1 MTVGEIIKE
10 VKWCVDHETRE
21 DSKLSDGGEDTYM
34 DNIIKAK
41 INYALRWVA
50 VMTGQCTS
58 MSTGSSGGLSVTQN
72 SVIASVND
80 VGEVTVPAGISAT
93 DIQRVRLSIWCKA
106 AKPVDD
112 TSDDAMLMFDDTAKG
127 TVERPLATIVRGSTI
142 KILVQPWKSGCT
154 AEISYIGTNQTLQG
168 TPGDSTNVNVSD
180 TQRNAFIYYIA
191 YLLLAAY
198 EDPGAP
204 TMLSIAVQSLGAN
217 TQK

>member
-1 MTVGEIIKE
+1 MTVGDIIEE
-10 VKWCVDHETRE
+10 VKWCIDHETRE

-58 MSTGSSGGLSVTQN
+58 MGTGASGGLSVTQN

-127 TVERPLATIVRGSTI
+127 TVERPLATIMRGSTI

-154 AEISYIGTNQTLQG
+154 AEISYIGTNQTLSG
-168 TPGDSTNVNVSD
+168 TPSDTTNVNVSD

-204 TMLSIAVQSLGAN
+204 TMLSIAVQSLGTN

>member
-58 MSTGSSGGLSVTQN
+58 MSTGSSGGLSVSQN
-72 SVIASVND
+72 TVITSVND
-80 VGEVTVPAGISAT
+80 VGEVTVPAGIAAA

-142 KILVQPWKSGCT
+142 KILVQPWRSECT
-154 AEISYIGTNQTLQG
+154 AEISYIGTNQTLLG

>member
-112 TSDDAMLMFDDTAKG
+112 TSDDAMLMFDNTAKG

-142 KILVQPWKSGCT
+142 KILVQPWESGCT

>member
-58 MSTGSSGGLSVTQN
+58 LNTGGSGGLSVSQN
-72 SVIASVND
+72 TVITSVND

>member
-58 MSTGSSGGLSVTQN
+58 MSTGSSGGLSVSQN
-72 SVIASVND
+72 TVITSVND

>member
-58 MSTGSSGGLSVTQN
+58 LNTGGSGGLSVTQN
-72 SVIASVND
+72 TVITSVND

>member
-58 MSTGSSGGLSVTQN
+58 LNTGGSGGLSVSQN
-72 SVIASVND
+72 TVITSVND

-112 TSDDAMLMFDDTAKG
+112 TSDDAMLMFDNTAKG

>member
-58 MSTGSSGGLSVTQN
+58 LNTGGSGGLSVSQN
-72 SVIASVND
+72 TVITSVND
-80 VGEVTVPAGISAT
+80 VGEVTVPAGIAAA

>member
-1 MTVGEIIKE
+1 MTVGDIIKE

-34 DNIIKAK
+34 DNIIRAK

-58 MSTGSSGGLSVTQN
+58 MGTGSSGGLSVTQN

-127 TVERPLATIVRGSTI
+127 TVERPLATVVRGSTT

-154 AEISYIGTNQTLQG
+154 AEISYIGTNQALSG
-168 TPGDSTNVNVSD
+168 TPSDSTNVNVSD

-198 EDPGAP
+198 EDPGAQ
-204 TMLSIAVQSLGAN
+204 TMLSIAVQSLGTN

>member
-58 MSTGSSGGLSVTQN
+58 MSTGSSGGLSVSQN
-72 SVIASVND
+72 TVITSVND
-80 VGEVTVPAGISAT
+80 VGEVTVPAGIAAA

>member
-1 MTVGEIIKE
+1 MTVGDIIKE

-21 DSKLSDGGEDTYM
+21 DSKLNDGGEDTYM
-34 DNIIKAK
+34 DNIIRAK

-58 MSTGSSGGLSVTQN
+58 MGTGSSGGLSVTQN

-127 TVERPLATIVRGSTI
+127 TVERPLATVVRGSTTR
-142 KILVQPWKSGCT
+142 ILVQPWKSGCT
-154 AEISYIGTNQTLQG
+154 AEISYIGTNQTLSG
-168 TPGDSTNVNVSD
+168 TPDNSTNVNVSD

-198 EDPGAP
+198 EDPGAQ
-204 TMLSIAVQSLGAN
+204 TMLSIAVQSLGTN

>member
-1 MTVGEIIKE
+1 MTVEEIIKE

-21 DSKLSDGGEDTYM
+21 DSKLNDGGEDTYM
-34 DNIIKAK
+34 DNIIRAK
-41 INYALRWVA
+41 INYALRWLA

-58 MSTGSSGGLSVTQN
+58 KDTGGSGGLSVTQN
-72 SVIASVND
+72 TVIATVDD
-80 VGEVTVPAGISAT
+80 VGEVKVPDGIAAA

-112 TSDDAMLMFDDTAKG
+112 TSDDAMLMFDNTAKG
-127 TVERPLATIVRGSTI
+127 TVERPLATVVRGSTTR
-142 KILVQPWKSGCT
+142 ILVQPWKSGCT
-154 AEISYIGTNQTLQG
+154 AEISYIGTNQTLSG
-168 TPGDSTNVNVSD
+168 TPNNSTNVNVSD

-198 EDPGAP
+198 EDPGAQ
-204 TMLSIAVQSLGAN
+204 TMLSIAVQSLGTN

>member
-72 SVIASVND
+72 TVITSVND

-142 KILVQPWKSGCT
+142 KILVQPWESGCT

>member
-58 MSTGSSGGLSVTQN
+58 LNTGGSGGLSVSQN
-72 SVIASVND
+72 TVITSVND

-142 KILVQPWKSGCT
+142 KILVQPWESGCT

>member
-1 MTVGEIIKE
+1 M
-10 VKWCVDHETRE
+10 DHETRE

-112 TSDDAMLMFDDTAKG
+112 TSDDAMLMFDNTAKG

-142 KILVQPWKSGCT
+142 KILVQPWESGCT